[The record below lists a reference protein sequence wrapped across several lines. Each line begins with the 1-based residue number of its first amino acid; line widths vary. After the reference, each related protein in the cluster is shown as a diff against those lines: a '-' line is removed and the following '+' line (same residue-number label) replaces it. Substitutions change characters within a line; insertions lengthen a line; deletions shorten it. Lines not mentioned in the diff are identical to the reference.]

1 MKTVKIKIIYQIE
14 KRIYVMPD
22 EGRYEKIYRGA
33 MGVYWDDNE
42 NAFFFDNNYGI
53 TIEQALNIIKEA
65 VFNEYGIILT

>member
-1 MKTVKIKIIYQIE
+1 MKTVKIKKIYQNE

-22 EGRYEKIYRGA
+22 EGRYENIYRGV

-42 NAFFFDNNYGI
+42 NAFFFYGI